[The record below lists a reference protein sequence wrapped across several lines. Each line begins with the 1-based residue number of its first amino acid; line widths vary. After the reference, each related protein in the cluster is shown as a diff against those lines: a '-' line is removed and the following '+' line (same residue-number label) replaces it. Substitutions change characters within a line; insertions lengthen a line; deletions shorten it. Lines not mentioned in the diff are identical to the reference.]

1 MSEATAEITIRLLDE
16 HDGDEVRRLAQRDSA
31 EVPRGRMLGAL
42 IDGRLLVAHS
52 LSTDEQVADPFNRTS
67 ELRILVGARARQL
80 KGEHRGRRRL
90 FGRRSRAAL
99 PGSPPGGGGR
109 LLTLDQ
115 RAS

>member
-1 MSEATAEITIRLLDE
+1 MSETTAEITIRLLDE

-31 EVPRGRMLGAL
+31 EVPRGLVLGAL
-42 IDGRLLVAHS
+42 IGGRLLVAHS
-52 LSTDEQVADPFNRTS
+52 LSTGDQVADPFNRTI
-67 ELRILVGARARQL
+67 ELRTLVAARARQL

-90 FGRRSRAAL
+90 FGRRSTAAL

-115 RAS
+115 RAN